1 MSSPRSIQDKVNFIK
16 ISYLNLKS
24 LRNFVM
30 ISLPDDFA
38 VNFTLLNFTS
48 VKPSDITISLSIVYG
63 PNSPLIIIIV

>member
-1 MSSPRSIQDKVNFIK
+1 
-16 ISYLNLKS
+16 
-24 LRNFVM
+24 M

-63 PNSPLIIIIV
+63 PNSPLIIIIVWNG